1 MLAGAGVAVGWQR
14 STRQLPHWE
23 FPAARCTC
31 CCKSAP
37 PLSRAVW
44 DADLVRDDLRSYV
57 IDHLG
62 DPGAVLVVD
71 ETGDL
76 KKGKH
81 SVGVQRQ
88 YTGTAG
94 RIENSQVAV
103 YLTYAAPT
111 GHALID
117 RALYL
122 PQSWTERP
130 DRCADAG
137 IPAGTQFATKPALAT
152 AMITA
157 ALDAGTPA
165 SWVAGDEVYGA
176 DPTLRAALEGRGVG
190 YVLAVA
196 SNRRVPTANGPIQ
209 VDFLAAAL
217 PTRSWQRLSAGAGSH
232 GHRMYSWAWIPINPG
247 ADGHHW
253 VLLRRNDTTGEIAY
267 YRTFSRRPVPL
278 GVLVKVAGQRWRVEE
293 CFQTGKGLTGLD
305 QHQVRQWKSW
315 HRWVTLAMLAHAF
328 LTVMTAAERAAKPA
342 PVGLIPITVNELR
355 RLFDALLLRPN
366 HSPERLHRWSIW
378 PRRHQAR
385 ARASHYRRRE
395 ESP

>member
-1 MLAGAGVAVGWQR
+1 M
-14 STRQLPHWE
+14 
-23 FPAARCTC
+23 
-31 CCKSAP
+31 
-37 PLSRAVW
+37 
-44 DADLVRDDLRSYV
+44 
-57 IDHLG
+57 
-62 DPGAVLVVD
+62 
-71 ETGDL
+71 
-76 KKGKH
+76 
-81 SVGVQRQ
+81 
-88 YTGTAG
+88 
-94 RIENSQVAV
+94 
-103 YLTYAAPT
+103 
-111 GHALID
+111 
-117 RALYL
+117 
-122 PQSWTERP
+122 
-130 DRCADAG
+130 
-137 IPAGTQFATKPALAT
+137 
-152 AMITA
+152 
-157 ALDAGTPA
+157 
-165 SWVAGDEVYGA
+165 
-176 DPTLRAALEGRGVG
+176 
-190 YVLAVA
+190 LAVA

-253 VLLRRNDTTGEIAY
+253 LLLRRNDNTVEIAY
-267 YRTFSRRPVPL
+267 YRAFSPRPVPL

-305 QHQVRQWKSW
+305 QHQVRRWKSW

-366 HSPERLHRWSIW
+366 HNPERLHRWSIW
-378 PRRHQAR
+378 RRRHQAR